1 MYKLCVL
8 YSMNQQV
15 IGMMGGLGGLNRF
28 LSELIKVQITSLA
41 PAIFSDPSMQNCR
54 AIAVKK
60 KVEEGMLAGEKR
72 ALWLTVQIYLGIIRF
87 LYFIPGLDLQG
98 SS

>member
-1 MYKLCVL
+1 MKHVTDSIFKLSWAPRKFRQLSCACISCV

-15 IGMMGGLGGLNRF
+15 LGMMGGLGGLNRF

-54 AIAVKK
+54 AIAVIKK
-60 KVEEGMLAGEKR
+60 K
-72 ALWLTVQIYLGIIRF
+72 
-87 LYFIPGLDLQG
+87 
-98 SS
+98 